1 MRRRLWAL
9 AVLAALAG
17 CAQPVRPP
25 NPIAAIAAG
34 PAPAITWAVPGGPGA
49 AFTPVDFAQLPGWS
63 ADHLSRALPA
73 FLAGCAALRANPG
86 QRLGGSG
93 LAASLGA
100 TPAQW
105 QPACAA
111 ARAVQAGDDAAARRF
126 FEAEFQPYG
135 ISADG
140 GAIGLF
146 TGYYEPV
153 VAGSRRQ
160 TAVYK
165 YPLYRRPPDLP
176 AGASRGY
183 FTRAQIEHGAL
194 AHRHLELLW
203 LADPIDVFFL
213 HIQGAGRVRLPDGQI
228 VRVTYAGKNGRPYVP
243 IGRVLVD
250 RGEMTLDQ
258 VSMQSIRAWLTAHPG
273 QAAALMD
280 QNPSYVFFREIHG
293 IAADAGAP
301 GSLGAPLTPRRSLAV
316 DKAYVPLGAPVWID
330 TTDTRDGTPIQR
342 LMLAQDLGG
351 AIRGPVRA
359 DIFFGWGPEADAHA
373 GKMRGQGVDFVLLPK
388 AAGT

>member
-1 MRRRLWAL
+1 MRASP
-9 AVLAALAG
+9 
-17 CAQPVRPP
+17 AQ
-25 NPIAAIAAG
+25 
-34 PAPAITWAVPGGPGA
+34 
-49 AFTPVDFAQLPGWS
+49 S
-63 ADHLSRALPA
+63 
-73 FLAGCAALRANPG
+73 
-86 QRLGGSG
+86 LGGSG
-93 LAASLGA
+93 RAGALGG

-105 QPACAA
+105 QAVCDR
-111 ARAVQAGDDAAARRF
+111 ARAVPPGDDAAARLF
-126 FEAEFQPYG
+126 FESAFQPYG

-146 TGYYEPV
+146 TGYYEPE
-153 VAGSRRQ
+153 VAGSLSETRL
-160 TAVYK
+160 YK

-176 AGASRGY
+176 DGPSRAY
-183 FTRAQIEHGAL
+183 FTRAQIERGAL

-213 HIQGAGRVRLPDGQI
+213 HIQGAGRVRLPDGQVI
-228 VRVTYAGKNGRPYVP
+228 RVTYAGKNGRPYVP

-258 VSMQSIRAWLTAHPG
+258 VSMQSIRAWLVAHPD
-273 QAAALMD
+273 QAGALMD

-293 IAADAGAP
+293 VAADEGAP

-330 TTDTRDGTPIQR
+330 TRDTLDGKPIRR
-342 LMLAQDLGG
+342 LMFAQDLGG

-359 DIFFGWGPEADAHA
+359 DIFFGWGPDADAHA
-373 GKMRGQGVDFVLLPK
+373 GKMRGQGMEFVLLPK
-388 AAGT
+388 AAGS